1 MESIIQTKHK
11 DRYRIQFCDE
21 NFYRRYQ
28 NVFEMW
34 QKRFKSLENVEK
46 LQAWV
51 TVLSCLRRPND
62 WYGGPR
68 ALPIVS
74 TAMLTTSS
82 LDVDVS
88 CVLSDKNYNH
98 KLTLSEIFEGSPVLI
113 PSKLPSSM
121 NLFDFLNAH
130 RIKALPESCFRSL
143 CYIRTG
149 RYPLRLS
156 SGVVSP
162 FELLQIQFRGERIVS
177 MDEDFSA
184 WPERLYSGRDY
195 LCFVIHDLIHADH
208 FFYEPQHRDRQ
219 LGFYKF
225 VNSFINDESLAALL
239 NGSSSSFSSSA
250 ADANGGAELDSE
262 KPTAAFREGFEYI
275 ISDMNSH
282 PLHLFQTLHSLL
294 FKSVSDDVTASGIWR
309 RWLALAANS
318 SAGKS
323 GYDSLHG
330 VCDFSVLERINAR
343 DFSFEE
349 AKAVESLCMQLALS

>member
-88 CVLSDKNYNH
+88 CVSSDKNYNH

-195 LCFVIHDLIHADH
+195 LGFVIHDLIHADH
-208 FFYEPQHRDRQ
+208 FFYEPQHRDGQ

-225 VNSFINDESLAALL
+225 VNSFINDESLAGLL
-239 NGSSSSFSSSA
+239 T
-250 ADANGGAELDSE
+250 E

-294 FKSVSDDVTASGIWR
+294 FKSVGNDVIASGIWR

-318 SAGKS
+318 SAGMS
-323 GYDSLHG
+323 CYDSLKG
-330 VCDFSVLERINAR
+330 VCDFSVLERINSR

-349 AKAVESLCMQLALS
+349 AKAVESLCMQLALSY

>member
-1 MESIIQTKHK
+1 
-11 DRYRIQFCDE
+11 
-21 NFYRRYQ
+21 
-28 NVFEMW
+28 
-34 QKRFKSLENVEK
+34 
-46 LQAWV
+46 
-51 TVLSCLRRPND
+51 
-62 WYGGPR
+62 
-68 ALPIVS
+68 
-74 TAMLTTSS
+74 
-82 LDVDVS
+82 
-88 CVLSDKNYNH
+88 
-98 KLTLSEIFEGSPVLI
+98 
-113 PSKLPSSM
+113 
-121 NLFDFLNAH
+121 
-130 RIKALPESCFRSL
+130 
-143 CYIRTG
+143 
-149 RYPLRLS
+149 
-156 SGVVSP
+156 
-162 FELLQIQFRGERIVS
+162 
-177 MDEDFSA
+177 
-184 WPERLYSGRDY
+184 
-195 LCFVIHDLIHADH
+195 VIHDLIHADH
-208 FFYEPQHRDRQ
+208 FFYEPQHRDGQ

>member
-1 MESIIQTKHK
+1 MQALNIREMESIIQPKHK

-21 NFYRRYQ
+21 NFYSRYQ

-34 QKRFKSLENVEK
+34 QNRFKSLENVEK

-74 TAMLTTSS
+74 TG
-82 LDVDVS
+82 
-88 CVLSDKNYNH
+88 VLSSSSNDIGVPGVLPDKNYNH
-98 KLTLSEIFEGSPVLI
+98 RLTLSEIFEGSPILI
-113 PSKLPSSM
+113 PAKLSSSM

-143 CYIRTG
+143 CYMRTG

-162 FELLQIQFRGERIVS
+162 FELLQIQLRGERIVS
-177 MDEDFSA
+177 IDEDFSA

-195 LCFVIHDLIHADH
+195 LGFVIHDLIHADH
-208 FFYEPQHRDRQ
+208 FFFEPQHRDGQ
-219 LGFYKF
+219 LGFYRF
-225 VNSFINDESLAALL
+225 VNSFVSDESLLRL
-239 NGSSSSFSSSA
+239 FSSEESL
-250 ADANGGAELDSE
+250 GVS
-262 KPTAAFREGFEYI
+262 AFREGFEYI

-294 FKSVSDDVTASGIWR
+294 FKTLGDDVSAIGIWV
-309 RWLALAANS
+309 RWTSLAAAHYGS
-318 SAGKS
+318 ES
-323 GYDSLHG
+323 
-330 VCDFSVLERINAR
+330 DFKVLERINAR
-343 DFSFEE
+343 DFRSEE
-349 AKAVESLCMQLALS
+349 AQAVETLCQTLAWQKPEYRPN